1 MNALF
6 HGDLLNFGTIV
17 LIIMIGGG
25 VLVALTMLA
34 QSVWSIHCRY
44 ADQQDEQT
52 GRIGPKPNER
62 KGEHLSKSA

>member
-1 MNALF
+1 MNVLF
-6 HGDLLNFGTIV
+6 HSDLLNFGTII

-25 VLVALTMLA
+25 VVVALTMCV
-34 QSVWSIHCRY
+34 QSVWSIRR
-44 ADQQDEQT
+44 DQQDEQT